1 MARLALTLFVL
12 AVVAA
17 GAWAAEEPVRC
28 SDFLAQ
34 SEQLNAQALFR
45 GAAPCVAEKRSFD
58 ATLLQ
63 IEGQIRAIV
72 DLASLTAKTD
82 EDKMLGAKLY
92 GQIFYSTGGAGD
104 REIYRNRDLT
114 QKLFDQIEAWAPILS
129 ADYDPGWRYRR
140 SPGMSEY
147 NNSIKYQKLVRL
159 AQLRWYAL
167 LERNDEYYS
176 AESELAEIQKRNPR
190 GIVAGTGDYERVQQ
204 LSEMMRRVSDKVG
217 KPDLPPE
224 PPFSFVPDP
233 DADFK
238 QLYVGFNGPEHPGV
252 TIFDNRQDA
261 TGSWLS
267 SAMEPSDLAS
277 VLTQVNF
284 DSQILVAFAVGER
297 VSATGRFFV
306 TDASYNGLLHSL
318 IVNGA
323 VGVNADD
330 CKIRHVKSFP
340 FAVVVAKRPPVIPKF
355 PGYGL
360 SNFSDGC
367 NPPRAG
373 SSTAST
379 PVP

>member
-1 MARLALTLFVL
+1 MARLALTLFFL
-12 AVVAA
+12 ALLAA

-34 SEQLNAQALFR
+34 SGQLNAQALFR
-45 GAAPCVAEKRSFD
+45 GAEPCMAEKRSFD

-72 DLASLTAKTD
+72 DLASLTPKTD

-92 GQIFYSTGGAGD
+92 GQIFYATGGAGD
-104 REIYRNRDLT
+104 REIYRDRELT
-114 QKLFDQIEAWAPILS
+114 KKLFDQIEAWTPILG
-129 ADYDPGWRYRR
+129 ADYDPGWQYRR
-140 SPGMSEY
+140 SPALSEY
-147 NNSIKYQKLVRL
+147 NNSIKYQKSARL
-159 AQLRWYAL
+159 AQLRWYAS

-190 GIVAGTGDYERVQQ
+190 GIITGTADHERVQQ
-204 LSEMMRRVSDKVG
+204 LLAVMRRVSERLG

-224 PPFSFVPDP
+224 PPFSFEPDP

-238 QLYVGFNGPEHPGV
+238 QLYVGFDGPETPGV
-252 TIFDNRQDA
+252 TLFDNRQDA

-267 SAMEPSDLAS
+267 SAMEPSELAS
-277 VLTQVNF
+277 VLAQVNF
-284 DSQILVAFAVGER
+284 DSQILVALAVGER
-297 VSATGRFFV
+297 VSATGRVFV
-306 TDASYNGLLHSL
+306 TDASYNTVLHSL
-318 IVNGA
+318 FVNGA

-330 CKIRHVKSFP
+330 CKIGHVRSFP

-360 SNFSDGC
+360 LNFGDGC
-367 NPPRAG
+367 KLPRAG
-373 SSTAST
+373 SSTSI
-379 PVP
+379 PLP